1 MSWGDYYQRRDAI
14 DRVLAH
20 VGHDAHLPDVVPDMF
35 DGREELALAL
45 QYRWSQALNGR
56 IAVALVDTEHQ
67 PDSDHLESVASA
79 WRATA
84 RLHPELRAL
93 LDDYAPEAGAT
104 FREAQ
109 RAEQRML
116 ALAAGLADAHEPRD
130 EITRIGAAFLALIR
144 ETREGPTSTR
154 TCVVDQLFRRLVAS
168 S

>member
-20 VGHDAHLPDVVPDMF
+20 AGRNAHLPDVVPDMF

-93 LDDYAPEAGAT
+93 LDDYTPESGAT

-130 EITRIGAAFLALIR
+130 EITRVGAAFLALIR